1 MSLHL
6 YLNHTGGKFVVT
18 LKQGRMRMPYLTDGL
33 HSKGTRAHTQKEL
46 IQGGGGGRLSE
57 RARVRRHYNPLCST
71 LVAAKNGS
79 VCIAVV
85 LVSLYIYV
93 SIKLSLCDYIYI

>member
-1 MSLHL
+1 MYLQTLSLFIYMSLHL

-46 IQGGGGGRLSE
+46 IQGGGGVE
-57 RARVRRHYNPLCST
+57 RASE
-71 LVAAKNGS
+71 G
-79 VCIAVV
+79 
-85 LVSLYIYV
+85 
-93 SIKLSLCDYIYI
+93 